1 MTNKSKASTNLLP
14 IFIIIALI
22 VAAGFLLTKDDIKAP
37 WQKSDKVRAEHLTNF
52 PREVPTLEQL
62 EKERLVLKSQQ
73 ELDSFLMKVDPT
85 GSTKV
90 SDKIDFNKEWV
101 IVATSP
107 TLTTDGY
114 KLKIQK
120 IYDDTEKQEL
130 RAVVIYEKPGET
142 CEVQEVSNIVVD
154 MVKIKQTTVKIDF
167 DKEEKEVECGDK
179 EPEPEESTPSETD
192 GSDASGTRPQGS
204 DTTDMGIAE

>member
-1 MTNKSKASTNLLP
+1 MTNKSTASTNLLP
-14 IFIIIALI
+14 IFIIVALI
-22 VAAGFLLTKDDIKAP
+22 IAAGFLLTKDDFKAP
-37 WQKSDKVRAEHLTNF
+37 WQKSDKIKAEHLTNF

-90 SDKIDFNKEWV
+90 SDKINFEKEWV
-101 IVATSP
+101 LVATSP
-107 TLTTDGY
+107 TLLTDGH

-120 IYDDTEKQEL
+120 IYDDTEKLEI
-130 RAVVIYEKPGET
+130 RAVVIYEKPGDT
-142 CEVQEVSNIVVD
+142 CDVQQVSNVVVD
-154 MVKIKQTTVKIDF
+154 MVKIKQTEMKIDF

-179 EPEPEESTPSETD
+179 EPEADEESTPSETD
-192 GSDASGTRPQGS
+192 TEQAPENQ
-204 DTTDMGIAE
+204 